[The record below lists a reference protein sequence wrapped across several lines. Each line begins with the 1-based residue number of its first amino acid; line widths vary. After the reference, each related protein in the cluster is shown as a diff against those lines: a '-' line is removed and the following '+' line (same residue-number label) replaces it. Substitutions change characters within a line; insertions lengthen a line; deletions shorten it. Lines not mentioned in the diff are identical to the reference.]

1 MKFFL
6 APDQYLD
13 TQKVKPEWIRNLRTN
28 ISKELVKRQPYAH
41 MMLEYITST
50 YMSPAAEDYQCSIY
64 SSQMTMNPMN
74 NSSRSLVLALSLEF
88 SSLCSN
94 LFVQISS

>member
-50 YMSPAAEDYQCSIY
+50 YMSPA
-64 SSQMTMNPMN
+64 
-74 NSSRSLVLALSLEF
+74 RRLSMLHIFEP
-88 SSLCSN
+88 N
-94 LFVQISS
+94 DNEPNE